1 MDVLIEHVDKRLGGN
16 HVLRDVTLTLPDRQL
31 VALLGPSGSGKTTLL
46 SIIAGLLA
54 PDRGRVMLGDRPLT
68 ELSPRERGIGFVFQN
83 YALFEHMSVAENIG
97 FGLQVRRA
105 PASIVR
111 ERVDELLALV
121 QLEGLGARL
130 PRELSGGQRQRVALA
145 RALAPKPSLLL
156 LDEPFGALDA
166 QVRTELRGWLRRLHH
181 ELPITSVFVTHDR
194 DEALELADQVVVLHE
209 GRVQQIGTPDDV
221 LDRPTNAF
229 VLGFLDDVVELA
241 GRREGERGRFGP
253 FAFALGEGERAGTRV
268 RALIRRRDL
277 VLAREGSE
285 VERGHVASAEILEAR
300 RIGGQVRV
308 ELRVVE
314 LDEALIADVAIE
326 DWRALRAGPGD
337 RVHVV
342 VREARVFA
350 AA

>member
-16 HVLRDVTLTLPDRQL
+16 HVLRDVSLTLPDRQL

-54 PDRGRVMLGDRPLT
+54 PDRGEIVLGGRSLRD
-68 ELSPRERGIGFVFQN
+68 LSPRERGIGFVFQN
-83 YALFEHMSVAENIG
+83 YALFEHMTVGENIG
-97 FGLQVRRA
+97 FGLAVRKLERA
-105 PASIVR
+105 AIR
-111 ERVDELLALV
+111 RRVDELLGLV
-121 QLEGLGARL
+121 QLEGLAARL

-145 RALAPKPSLLL
+145 RALAPEPSLLL

-166 QVRTELRGWLRRLHH
+166 RVRTELRAWLRRLHH

-209 GRVQQIGTPDDV
+209 GRVQQIGTPDEV
-221 LDRPTNAF
+221 LDRPANAF

-241 GRREGERGRFGP
+241 GRCEGERGRFGP
-253 FAFALGEGERAGTRV
+253 FAFASSEPSGARV
-268 RALIRRRDL
+268 RAIIRRRDL
-277 VLAREGSE
+277 ELAREASGI
-285 VERGHVASAEILEAR
+285 ERGNAAPAEILEAR
-300 RIGGQVRV
+300 RVGGQVRV
-308 ELRVVE
+308 ELRVIDLHE
-314 LDEALIADVAIE
+314 PLIADVAIAQ
-326 DWRALRAGPGD
+326 WRALARGPGE
-337 RVHVV
+337 RVHLV

>member
-1 MDVLIEHVDKRLGGN
+1 MDVSIEHVDKRLGGN
-16 HVLRDVTLTLPDRQL
+16 HVLRDVTLTLPDREL

-54 PDRGRVMLGDRPLT
+54 PDRGRVMLGGRSLT
-68 ELSPRERGIGFVFQN
+68 ELSARERGIGFVFQN

-97 FGLQVRRA
+97 FGLQVRHA
-105 PASIVR
+105 PAAEIR
-111 ERVDELLALV
+111 KRVDELLALV

-145 RALAPKPSLLL
+145 RALAPKPELLL

-166 QVRTELRGWLRRLHH
+166 RVRTELRGWLRRLHH

-194 DEALELADQVVVLHE
+194 DEALELADRVVVLHE
-209 GRVQQIGTPDDV
+209 GQVQQIGSPDEV
-221 LDRPTNAF
+221 LDQPANAF

-241 GRREGERGRFGP
+241 GRCEGERGHFGP
-253 FAFALGEGERAGTRV
+253 FAFAVPRRESAGARV

-277 VLAREGSE
+277 VLAREAGG
-285 VERGHVASAEILEAR
+285 ERGSTAPAEILEAR
-300 RIGGQVRV
+300 RVGGQVRV
-308 ELRVVE
+308 ELRVVGI
-314 LDEALIADVAIE
+314 DEALIADVAIE
-326 DWRALRAGPGD
+326 HWRALATGPGE
-337 RVHVV
+337 RVHLV